1 MRYRIPAAAIL
12 AAAVSATAAAQAPA
26 GMPPA
31 SASRSVGIPAS
42 MQAPQPSQSNPFL
55 GGVPKAAATNEP
67 LQLSL
72 LNAVQRALQNN
83 LGLLLQEETA
93 TAAHGERWRA
103 LSELLPN
110 VSGSLSETRETINL
124 EAFGFPANPPVVGP
138 FNVNDVRVFL
148 SQPLVDL
155 SALADERASKY
166 NEQAAKYGIKTARDL
181 VVLVAVDLYVE
192 AVAQESRVQVAHAQQ
207 DTADAL
213 LKQAQDLK
221 GSGLVAGIDV
231 LRAQVQ
237 VQNARQRVIA
247 AENDFEK
254 VKLQLARALGIAV
267 AQPLT
272 LTDKIPYAPMP
283 PLTLDE
289 ALKRAFS
296 TRPDY
301 LAAQERVKA
310 AEALQHAATTA
321 WFPTVTFDANYGDI
335 GQTWANSFGTFSV
348 AANVHV
354 PIFDAGRTV
363 ARRIEAGA
371 TLRQAQA
378 ESADLKSGVE
388 YDVRS
393 AFLDERAA
401 EQQLQA
407 AQTNVQ
413 LANQELQ
420 QARDRFAAGVA
431 NNLEVTQAQETV
443 AAASD
448 TYIAA
453 LYAHNLAKA
462 SLARAIGVAES
473 AVTGFL
479 GGSK

>member
-1 MRYRIPAAAIL
+1 MRFRIPAAAIL
-12 AAAVSATAAAQAPA
+12 AAVVSVPAAAQAPA

-31 SASRSVGIPAS
+31 TSSRSTG
-42 MQAPQPSQSNPFL
+42 MQMPGQPSQPSQSNPFL
-55 GGVPKAAATNEP
+55 GGVPKGTATDAP
-67 LQLSL
+67 LQLPL
-72 LNAVQRALQNN
+72 KEAVQRALQNN

-93 TAAHGERWRA
+93 TTAHGERWRA

-110 VSGSLSETRETINL
+110 VSGSLSRTRETINL
-124 EAFGFPANPPVVGP
+124 EAFGFPAKPPLVGP
-138 FNVNDVRVFL
+138 FNVNDARVFL
-148 SQPLVDL
+148 SQPLVDI
-155 SALADERASKY
+155 SALADVRASKY
-166 NEQAAKYGIKTARDL
+166 NEQAAKYGIKSARDL
-181 VVLVAVDLYVE
+181 VVLVAVNLYLE
-192 AVAQESRVQVAHAQQ
+192 TVAAESRVQVTQAQQ

-247 AENDFEK
+247 SENEFEK
-254 VKLQLARALGIAV
+254 VKLQLARAIGIPV

-283 PLTLDE
+283 PLTLED
-289 ALKRAFS
+289 ALKQAFA

-301 LAAQERVKA
+301 LAAEARVHA
-310 AEALQHAATTA
+310 AEASQHAATAA

-335 GQTWANSFGTFSV
+335 GQTWSNSFGTFSV
-348 AANVHV
+348 AADVHV
-354 PIFDAGRTV
+354 PIFDGGRTV
-363 ARRIEAGA
+363 ARRIEAGSA
-371 TLRQAQA
+371 LRQTQA
-378 ESADLKSGVE
+378 EAADLKSSVE
-388 YDVRS
+388 YDVRA

-413 LANQELQ
+413 LANEELQ

-431 NNLEVTQAQETV
+431 NNLEVTQAQESV

-453 LYAHNLAKA
+453 LYTHNLAKA

-473 AVTGFL
+473 AVTGYL

>member
-1 MRYRIPAAAIL
+1 MRYRVPAAVIL
-12 AAAVSATAAAQAPA
+12 AAAVSVPAAAQAPA
-26 GMPPA
+26 GMAPA
-31 SASRSVGIPAS
+31 PASRSAGI
-42 MQAPQPSQSNPFL
+42 QAPMQPSQPLPSNPFM
-55 GGVPKAAATNEP
+55 GGVPKGPMTDQP
-67 LQLSL
+67 LSL
-72 LNAVQRALQNN
+72 PLKDAVQRALQNN
-83 LGLLLQEETA
+83 LGLLLSEEGAA
-93 TAAHGERWRA
+93 TAHGERWRA

-110 VSGSLSETRETINL
+110 ISGSLSRTRETINL
-124 EAFGFPANPPVVGP
+124 EAFGFPANPPLVGP
-138 FNVNDVRVFL
+138 FNVNDARVFV

-155 SALADERASKY
+155 SAFADARASKY
-166 NEQAAKYGIKTARDL
+166 NEQAAKYGIKSARDL
-181 VVLVAVDLYVE
+181 VVLVAVNLYLE
-192 AVAQESRVQVAHAQQ
+192 GVAAESRVQVSHAQQ

-221 GSGLVAGIDV
+221 ASGLVAGIDV
-231 LRAQVQ
+231 LRSQVQ

-247 AENDFEK
+247 AQNEFEK
-254 VKLQLARALGIAV
+254 VKLQLARAIGIPV
-267 AQPLT
+267 GQPLT

-283 PLTLDE
+283 PLTLED
-289 ALKRAFS
+289 ALKQALATRA
-296 TRPDY
+296 DY
-301 LAAQERVKA
+301 LAAESRDQSA
-310 AEALQHAATTA
+310 AASAHAATAA
-321 WFPTVTFDANYGDI
+321 WFPSVTFDANYGDI

-363 ARRIEAGA
+363 ARRIETSSA
-371 TLRQAQA
+371 LRQRQA
-378 ESADLKSGVE
+378 ELADLKSSVE
-388 YDVRS
+388 YDVR
-393 AFLDERAA
+393 AALLDERAA

-453 LYAHNLAKA
+453 LYTHNLAKA
-462 SLARAIGVAES
+462 ALARAIGVAES
-473 AVTGFL
+473 AVTGYL